1 MFGTMVAFRWCDKLC
16 AQSGHG
22 RAFARPAPQKQKNMD
37 LKTRLLTP
45 LIVAAAASVVAFAG
59 IGVAAITGHLSVT
72 QMNHNPL
79 AGLTGLSSAVAAPE
93 TKGAT
98 TAVSRAQKAEA
109 RNAAAKPMDFRPG
122 NRVGGKKQR
131 CADCGVVDSIRAREV
146 EQDAA
151 ALMRASLNGDSEGD
165 GLRTAGGTTY
175 PAVKRSALD
184 SRVAVNFV
192 VTVRMEDGT
201 VRTIYENQR
210 PILSI
215 GERVRLVNGAVIPLG

>member
-1 MFGTMVAFRWCDKLC
+1 
-16 AQSGHG
+16 
-22 RAFARPAPQKQKNMD
+22 MD

-93 TKGAT
+93 IKGT
-98 TAVSRAQKAEA
+98 TAVSRAQKSEA

-122 NRVGGKKQR
+122 NRVGNKKQR

-151 ALMRASLNGDSEGD
+151 ALMRASLNGDSGD
-165 GLRTAGGTTY
+165 GLRTASGTTY
-175 PAVKRSALD
+175 PAVKHSALD

>member
-1 MFGTMVAFRWCDKLC
+1 
-16 AQSGHG
+16 
-22 RAFARPAPQKQKNMD
+22 MD

-93 TKGAT
+93 AKGT
-98 TAVSRAQKAEA
+98 PIAVNRVQKAEA

-122 NRVGGKKQR
+122 NRVGSKKQR

-151 ALMRASLNGDSEGD
+151 ALMRASLNGDSAGD